1 MAKISGSN
9 HPAHTLSDCIIFV
22 TFAAN
27 FCVFTEHHLMNQE
40 LEFLQNLFD
49 TEGQTTG
56 LLSFVFQILLTA
68 ILCMLVSYTYVRF
81 GNVLSNRKALAKTF
95 VLVGVTTMIIITIVK
110 SSLALSL
117 GLVGAL
123 SIIRFRT
130 AIKEPEELAFFFMV
144 IGIGL
149 GVGAG
154 QILISIIGT
163 VGLCLLVVLINRR
176 KQGEVSQN
184 LIVQLEGESDI
195 QGVIDILTKHSI
207 QLELRRLDEQKD
219 QAEVSFAVSFP
230 DHRSLLSAKDEL
242 RKIYPD
248 ASFSFL
254 ELL

>member
-1 MAKISGSN
+1 
-9 HPAHTLSDCIIFV
+9 
-22 TFAAN
+22 
-27 FCVFTEHHLMNQE
+27 MNQE

-49 TEGQTTG
+49 AEGQTTG
-56 LLSFVFQILLTA
+56 LLSFLFQLILTA
-68 ILCMLVSYTYVRF
+68 VLSLLVSYTYVRF

-95 VLVGVTTMIIITIVK
+95 VLVAVTTMMIITIVK

-154 QILISIIGT
+154 QVLLTVIGT

-176 KQGEVSQN
+176 KQDEIAQN
-184 LIVQLEGESDI
+184 LIVQLEGSETDV
-195 QGVIDILTKHSI
+195 QDVIGILEKHSS
-207 QLELRRLDEQKD
+207 QLELRRLDEQKT
-219 QAEVSFAVSFP
+219 QLEVSFAVNFA
-230 DHRSLLSAKDEL
+230 DHRSLLTAKDEL
-242 RKIYPD
+242 RAKYPG

>member
-1 MAKISGSN
+1 
-9 HPAHTLSDCIIFV
+9 
-22 TFAAN
+22 
-27 FCVFTEHHLMNQE
+27 MNQE
-40 LEFLQNLFD
+40 LELLQNLFTAD
-49 TEGQTTG
+49 GETTG
-56 LLSFVFQILLTA
+56 LLTFVFQLLLTSV
-68 ILCMLVSYTYVRF
+68 LSLLVSYTYVRF
-81 GNVLSNRKALAKTF
+81 GNSLSNRKALSKTF
-95 VLVGVTTMIIITIVK
+95 VLVSVTTMLIITIVK

-154 QILISIIGT
+154 QVLVTVIGT
-163 VGLCLLVVLINRR
+163 IGLCLLVVLINRKR
-176 KQGEVSQN
+176 EGETAQN
-184 LIVQLEGESDI
+184 LVIFLEGETDV
-195 QGVIDILTKHSI
+195 QGLIGILEKHSS

-219 QAEVSFAVSFP
+219 KMEVSFAVNFS
-230 DHRSLLSAKDEL
+230 DHRSLLNAKDEL
-242 RKIYPD
+242 RGQYPS